1 MNDKN
6 AAKRK
11 YFFKNDLTMQGC
23 FIIFVLIEI
32 QRGKN
37 LTSTQMLSS
46 SSKKSEN
53 SLSKKES
60 TK

>member
-6 AAKRK
+6 VNRRK
-11 YFFKNDLTMQGC
+11 LFFKNDLTMQR
-23 FIIFVLIEI
+23 FIIIFVLIEI
-32 QRGKN
+32 RRGEI